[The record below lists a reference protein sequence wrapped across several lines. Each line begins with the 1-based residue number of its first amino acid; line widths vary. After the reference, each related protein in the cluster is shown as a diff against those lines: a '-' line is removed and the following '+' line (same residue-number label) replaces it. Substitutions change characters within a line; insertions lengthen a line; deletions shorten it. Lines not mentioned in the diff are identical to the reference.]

1 MHDPESIVQYD
12 NSYSTP
18 DIISINRDREL
29 INESAVK
36 ERFILKHSE
45 MLFKCFILPQ
55 DTV

>member
-1 MHDPESIVQYD
+1 MQYD

-18 DIISINRDREL
+18 DIISINRNREL

-36 ERFILKHSE
+36 ELFILKHSE
-45 MLFKCFILPQ
+45 MLFKWFILPQ